1 MPPKSEPKRP
11 SKPIAV
17 ALRYAPPEDT
27 APVVVAKGGGFTAR
41 KIIEVAEE
49 HGIPVR
55 EDPNLVKMLA
65 TLDLNDEIPQEI
77 YAAVAHILA
86 FVHRVG
92 RTRTKKKSK

>member
-1 MPPKSEPKRP
+1 MAKQAE
-11 SKPIAV
+11 KPIAV
-17 ALRYAPPEDT
+17 ALRYTPPEDT
-27 APVVVAKGGGFTAR
+27 APVVVAKGGGFTAK
-41 KIIEVAEE
+41 KIIEIAQQ

-65 TLDLNDEIPQEI
+65 TLDLNEEIPQEI

-92 RTRTKKKSK
+92 RVRTKKPGKN